1 MLPRQLRLTKKDAL
15 SGILKTGETATS
27 RSIVARFRKNDLVH
41 PRFSVIVSKKIGKN
55 ATDRNRLRRQL
66 YEIIRLHQDKF
77 QATPYFDILIL
88 PKKAMIGAT
97 YQEIEQDFLK
107 ILPHIK

>member
-15 SGILKTGETATS
+15 SGILRTGGTATS
-27 RSIVARFRKNDLVH
+27 RSIVARFRKNDRQN
-41 PRFSVIVSKKIGKN
+41 PRFSVIVSKKIEKN

-77 QATPYFDILIL
+77 TATPYFDILIL

-107 ILPHIK
+107 ILPHIQ